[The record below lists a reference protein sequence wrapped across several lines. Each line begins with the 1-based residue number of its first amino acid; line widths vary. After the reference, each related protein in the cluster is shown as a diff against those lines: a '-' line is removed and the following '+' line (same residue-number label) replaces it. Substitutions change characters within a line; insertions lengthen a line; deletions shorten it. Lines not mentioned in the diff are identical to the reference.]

1 MYVCMAILSKEG
13 DVVVRKCSMT
23 PWNGHLNKNNAESRA
38 LF

>member
-13 DVVVRKCSMT
+13 DVVRKCSMT